1 MLGAQGTPDRTSS
14 MRCLSLCV
22 TRLPPRYNRVQK
34 TAQAIAAL
42 DVLCALADVACD
54 NNYVCPVV
62 DFSDRIDIKDG
73 RHPVVEKMLS
83 DSLFIPNDTLLD
95 RRETALLSSPAR
107 IWQANPPICGRWHWI
122 TIMAQIG
129 SYVPASS
136 AHIGGGRPRVY
147 PCRRVG

>member
-1 MLGAQGTPDRTSS
+1 
-14 MRCLSLCV
+14 MRRE
-22 TRLPPRYNRVQK
+22 RLTALEYEVFVSVRDQIAAEVHRVQK

-83 DSLFIPNDTLLD
+83 DSLFILNDTLLD
-95 RRETALLSSPAR
+95 SKENRVAIITGPEYGRQIHLYAAGGTDYHHGADWLVCAGLVRAYRR
-107 IWQANPPICGRWHWI
+107 
-122 TIMAQIG
+122 
-129 SYVPASS
+129 
-136 AHIGGGRPRVY
+136 GRPRVY

>member
-1 MLGAQGTPDRTSS
+1 M
-14 MRCLSLCV
+14 
-22 TRLPPRYNRVQK
+22 QK

-83 DSLFIPNDTLLD
+83 DSLFIPNDTLL
-95 RRETALLSSPAR
+95 RQKPRCYQYRPEYGR
-107 IWQANPPICGRWHWI
+107 QIWPICGRWH
-122 TIMAQIG
+122 
-129 SYVPASS
+129 
-136 AHIGGGRPRVY
+136 
-147 PCRRVG
+147 